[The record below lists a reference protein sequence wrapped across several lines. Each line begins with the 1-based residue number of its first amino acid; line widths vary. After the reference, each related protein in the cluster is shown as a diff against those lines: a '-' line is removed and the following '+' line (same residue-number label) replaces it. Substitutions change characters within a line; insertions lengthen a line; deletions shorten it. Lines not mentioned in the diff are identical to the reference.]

1 MWNNVSTWL
10 HENSWAS
17 IILILVFA
25 FIVRHF
31 AGMMIEKVIRRTVRY
46 RAHGDVS
53 EEDTKKRQDTL
64 ISLSTAIVQVLVWFI
79 AGFTILQ
86 RYFQIDLTPLLASA
100 SVMGVALGFGAQSII
115 KDFLSGLFIIL
126 ENQYRVGDIVN
137 LDGSDGRVEQITI
150 RSTVVRDNDGSVHY
164 IPNGTIT
171 HTINRTMGF
180 ARINLAV
187 QVAPDLDVDKLS
199 ELINEI
205 GAKMTDEEKWR
216 GKIIEAPHFQS
227 ISNFTPTTLEVKIV
241 GKTQP
246 SAQWNVTGELRRR
259 ILTALNR
266 KGDSLKSENPAK
278 DTSLAKDKKEAPTK
292 AAAKEPKAKDDK
304 KK

>member
-1 MWNNVSTWL
+1 MWNDVSRWL
-10 HENSWAS
+10 EANPWAS
-17 IILILVFA
+17 IILILVVA
-25 FIVRHF
+25 YLSRHF
-31 AGMMIEKVIRRTVRY
+31 GHIVVEKIIRRTVRY
-46 RAHGDVS
+46 RAHGDIS

-64 ISLSTAIVQVLVWFI
+64 ISLLTAILQALVWLI
-79 AGFTILQ
+79 AIFTILDH
-86 RYFQIDLTPLLASA
+86 FFNINLAPLLAGA
-100 SVMGVALGFGAQSII
+100 SVLGVAVGFGAQSLI

-180 ARINLAV
+180 ARINLALS
-187 QVAPDLDVDKLS
+187 VAPDYDVDKLS
-199 ELINEI
+199 DLINEI
-205 GAKMTDEEKWR
+205 GAKMADEEKWR

-227 ISNFTPTTLEVKIV
+227 ISNFTPTTLEVKV
-241 GKTQP
+241 AGKTQP

-259 ILTALNR
+259 ILSALTR
-266 KGDSLKSENPAK
+266 KGDSLKGAADTTPAEK
-278 DTSLAKDKKEAPTK
+278 TAKVT
-292 AAAKEPKAKDDK
+292 DK
-304 KK
+304 KKK

>member
-1 MWNNVSTWL
+1 MWKDISRWL
-10 HENSWAS
+10 DANPWAS
-17 IILILVFA
+17 IILILVIA
-25 FIVRHF
+25 YIVRHF
-31 AGMMIEKVIRRTVRY
+31 AGMLIEKLIRRTVRY
-46 RAHGDVS
+46 RAHGDLS

-64 ISLSTAIVQVLVWFI
+64 ISMFTAIAQTLVWLV
-79 AGFTILQ
+79 AGFTILE
-86 RYFQIDLTPLLASA
+86 RYFNIDLTPLLASA
-100 SVMGVALGFGAQSII
+100 SVLGVAIGFGAQSLI

-199 ELINEI
+199 DLINEI
-205 GAKMTDEEKWR
+205 GAKMTDEDKWR

-259 ILTALNR
+259 ILMALSR
-266 KGDSLKSENPAK
+266 KGDSLKSDDSKEGTPKKQEAPKVKPAK
-278 DTSLAKDKKEAPTK
+278 TDKPEKQE
-292 AAAKEPKAKDDK
+292 K